1 MNEKIRSFCKL
12 YLGYAAIAAFCLMYV
27 LTSFIE
33 LEPTGKTIPMILAD
47 GLMAFAFGVGIASL
61 FKAQGIGTG
70 AREPEVIASVKGHET
85 MVEDVVEADGME
97 ALAGWCDEQNRRNYR
112 MQRAKIL
119 SKAGLTYHECF
130 TDEGV
135 ALSYEA
141 KVIRVREI
149 LTLGL
154 SLWIRR
160 RRVER
165 KKGRAYRRAVALR
178 LTEISMGELMGEGAR
193 ADDPFWM
200 GRGVAE
206 YKRQT
211 TASDVMSKIV
221 TSAVLGYYGVKLIS
235 DFSWAALIWILVQV
249 IFFVVLG
256 TLKYNGAISYMT
268 EEYRERRIKKT
279 QHLKKFWKEFTNT
292 RGTGAE
298 APVPGK
304 DAVYEQQEGIVEVS
318 ASER

>member
-1 MNEKIRSFCKL
+1 
-12 YLGYAAIAAFCLMYV
+12 
-27 LTSFIE
+27 
-33 LEPTGKTIPMILAD
+33 
-47 GLMAFAFGVGIASL
+47 
-61 FKAQGIGTG
+61 
-70 AREPEVIASVKGHET
+70 
-85 MVEDVVEADGME
+85 
-97 ALAGWCDEQNRRNYR
+97 
-112 MQRAKIL
+112 
-119 SKAGLTYHECF
+119 
-130 TDEGV
+130 
-135 ALSYEA
+135 
-141 KVIRVREI
+141 
-149 LTLGL
+149 
-154 SLWIRR
+154 
-160 RRVER
+160 
-165 KKGRAYRRAVALR
+165 
-178 LTEISMGELMGEGAR
+178 MGEGAR